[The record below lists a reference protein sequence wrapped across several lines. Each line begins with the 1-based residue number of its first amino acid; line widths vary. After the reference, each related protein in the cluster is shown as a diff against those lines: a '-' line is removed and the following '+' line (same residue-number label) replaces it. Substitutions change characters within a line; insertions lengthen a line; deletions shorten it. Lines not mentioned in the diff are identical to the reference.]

1 MTTQKEMVEQKIVE
15 HVQIYSL
22 HGKIQYANSDE
33 IKHKM
38 LENVNEEVLEYI
50 IDLRAVTVI
59 DSTGMG
65 ILLTFLKAVEGKK
78 MSLVLE
84 DPFLLELLLI
94 AKLNQVFAIY
104 TTVEEAIAGKREE

>member
-1 MTTQKEMVEQKIVE
+1 MTTQKEIVEQKVVE

-22 HGKIQYANSDE
+22 QGKIQYANSDE

-38 LENVNEEVLEYI
+38 LENVNEKVMEYI
-50 IDLRAVTVI
+50 IDLRSVTVI

-78 MSLVLE
+78 MSIVIE

-94 AKLNQVFAIY
+94 AKLNQVFPIY
-104 TTVEEAIAGKREE
+104 NTVEEAMAGEEEE